1 MAAVSFHTTSEL
13 ITPVAGS
20 ARSLVPPQ
28 ASAYGLDA
36 GKSTCGCPSP
46 AASPLPLSPEATQ
59 TVMPSAAASA
69 IAESMASRPCAVHE
83 SSDCPQL
90 IEIAIGAG
98 VACAASEIAS
108 MKPLSLF
115 GAK

>member
-1 MAAVSFHTTSEL
+1 LAAVSFQTTSEL

-28 ASAYGLDA
+28 ASACGLEA
-36 GKSTCGCPSP
+36 GKSTCGCPSST
-46 AASPLPLSPEATQ
+46 ASPLPLSPEAAQ

-69 IAESMASRPCAVHE
+69 IAASIAMRPCAVHE
-83 SSDCPQL
+83 SSDWPQL

>member
-1 MAAVSFHTTSEL
+1 
-13 ITPVAGS
+13 
-20 ARSLVPPQ
+20 
-28 ASAYGLDA
+28 
-36 GKSTCGCPSP
+36 
-46 AASPLPLSPEATQ
+46 LSPEATQ

-69 IAESMASRPCAVHE
+69 IAASMALRPCAVHE
-83 SSDCPQL
+83 SSDWPQL

-98 VACAASEIAS
+98 VACTASEIAS